1 MPENFGEFLGPSPSG
16 PRAFHGAHTEDLF
29 EGVLSDVLMFSV
41 GFSCMKNHEK
51 TGRTSLNGGSSEMK
65 DAKNHAEMLIA
76 SLPFFV
82 ECKTK
87 NFWTD
92 MFDHFF
98 SRKSHF
104 PTQPLL
110 AGIFAD
116 VPRWRVRHTR
126 GATIHKG
133 GGGSWTKNFQGVFG
147 IPSLKLT
154 FRP

>member
-1 MPENFGEFLGPSPSG
+1 
-16 PRAFHGAHTEDLF
+16 
-29 EGVLSDVLMFSV
+29 
-41 GFSCMKNHEK
+41 
-51 TGRTSLNGGSSEMK
+51 
-65 DAKNHAEMLIA
+65 
-76 SLPFFV
+76 
-82 ECKTK
+82 
-87 NFWTD
+87 

-133 GGGSWTKNFQGVFG
+133 GGGSWTKICSGSFWDSQLRTKSGKTKQKSVLSWGGFA
-147 IPSLKLT
+147 ISFLDHRVLFYKLILLC
-154 FRP
+154 FI